1 MDGALRL
8 SLFQI
13 EMLLR
18 FPSSV
23 NGSINLKLHHEARGQ
38 AHRLPIDSGNSLK
51 QRYPSYLS
59 AMNMATAT
67 VAKQGLLPPRLI
79 DFFARFPPR
88 LYGAYFTGQS
98 IPTIKEKIALRGNK
112 KTGEA
117 PISTSTTKSIEQSL
131 QSSTIVP
138 EFLETTISEATST
151 IQSSSE
157 VPQLEPLKDPETSE
171 NLFDLD
177 PTTDKLEPNPFLPY
191 RNPATGHWRGPRISL
206 RRQAELFKLAR
217 LYGVEPLLP
226 PSIKATAFKEQRLL
240 ERGLA
245 VKGTGEGEKVKGHKW
260 EREMGGMLQ
269 KRIEAME
276 KMPALVREWKQRG
289 NGRGWKK
296 YPK

>member
-1 MDGALRL
+1 
-8 SLFQI
+8 
-13 EMLLR
+13 
-18 FPSSV
+18 
-23 NGSINLKLHHEARGQ
+23 
-38 AHRLPIDSGNSLK
+38 
-51 QRYPSYLS
+51 
-59 AMNMATAT
+59 MAA
-67 VAKQGLLPPRLI
+67 VRAAQEGLLPSRLI

-88 LYGAYFTGQS
+88 LYGTYFTGQS
-98 IPTIKEKIALRGNK
+98 IPTVKEKIALHGNK

-117 PISTSTTKSIEQSL
+117 PTTSVEQKSSTTASEPL
-131 QSSTIVP
+131 Q
-138 EFLETTISEATST
+138 TTIAEAEST
-151 IQSSSE
+151 VLSSSSIPE
-157 VPQLEPLKDPETSE
+157 LEPLKDPETSE

-177 PTTDKLEPNPFLPY
+177 PKTDRLEPNPFLPY

-226 PSIKATAFKEQRLL
+226 PSIKATAYKEQRLL

-245 VKGTGEGEKVKGHKW
+245 VKGTGQGEKVKGHKW

-276 KMPALVREWKQRG
+276 KMPALVREWKQRW

-296 YPK
+296 YPR

>member
-1 MDGALRL
+1 
-8 SLFQI
+8 
-13 EMLLR
+13 
-18 FPSSV
+18 
-23 NGSINLKLHHEARGQ
+23 
-38 AHRLPIDSGNSLK
+38 
-51 QRYPSYLS
+51 
-59 AMNMATAT
+59 MNMATAS

-98 IPTIKEKIALRGNK
+98 IPTVKEKIALRGNK

-117 PISTSTTKSIEQSL
+117 PTTTKSIEQNALASAV
-131 QSSTIVP
+131 VP
-138 EFLETTISEATST
+138 ESLETTISEATT
-151 IQSSSE
+151 TTQSSPSSSG
-157 VPQLEPLKDPETSE
+157 VPKLKPLKDPKTSE

-177 PTTDKLEPNPFLPY
+177 PKTDKLEPNPFLPY